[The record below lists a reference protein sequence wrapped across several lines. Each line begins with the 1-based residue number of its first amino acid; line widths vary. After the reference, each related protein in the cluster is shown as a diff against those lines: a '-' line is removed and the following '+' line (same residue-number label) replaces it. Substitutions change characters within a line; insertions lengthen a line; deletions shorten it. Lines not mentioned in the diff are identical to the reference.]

1 MFSTFM
7 GSMVRWLRCH
17 TCLAGWLVALS
28 LWWMCYITFLTTQ
41 LGPFYESDILNFLF
55 VGIPARAT
63 MFVSMG
69 GVLYACYGWC
79 KKFFVALYGVCIAFF
94 ALLTPYALVYKLPI
108 SVAVTSIKYTHWVE
122 AQGFMA
128 QLPLGCYVQAMLFC
142 CVAVYSCVLVVHHS
156 QQGGVSRHS
165 VVVGVVGLLLTL
177 FNPVRFYL
185 GGEFVGPEYIY
196 TVIASSHNPL
206 VRIPVK
212 VLEKLHEEASAQ
224 AVLAQRP
231 DWRIEH
237 VAPQCNDY
245 ILVIGESASAPFM
258 HAYGASYRNTPFL
271 DTIKGDFISHYYS
284 IANNTVQSLSLTL
297 CLSQDDRADYKNNII
312 TLARAAGF
320 TTYWLSNQGTDG
332 PKDSPIAML
341 GKMAHESKFLVAGDY
356 EHSHTTDAQL
366 LPVLKSFLAKKP
378 RRGEK
383 GRLFVLHLIGSHP
396 PASRHLMAPLHFT
409 AESQD
414 MAAYVQTIEQTDAL
428 LASVYELCMAQK
440 RSFSIVYFSDHGQD
454 IGHDLKMRHGSSAT
468 SYHVPFVQIDGNARH
483 HTMHNMATTGA
494 HFLVGFAHW
503 LGIEEAHLH
512 SAEHGFFV
520 PTTHSLDVLL
530 GDQHIPVAHLKR
542 R

>member
-237 VAPQCNDY
+237 TWAIAP
-245 ILVIGESASAPFM
+245 
-258 HAYGASYRNTPFL
+258 
-271 DTIKGDFISHYYS
+271 
-284 IANNTVQSLSLTL
+284 ANQARHR
-297 CLSQDDRADYKNNII
+297 SQR
-312 TLARAAGF
+312 
-320 TTYWLSNQGTDG
+320 
-332 PKDSPIAML
+332 
-341 GKMAHESKFLVAGDY
+341 VAGRQVQYHRNQPLHHHRRLLQCKPRVD
-356 EHSHTTDAQL
+356 ERLSRSFARRQPTPSCHTGRHGRTGRERARITRQRGQACRHTQARC
-366 LPVLKSFLAKKP
+366 PVL
-378 RRGEK
+378 RRAT
-383 GRLFVLHLIGSHP
+383 HCTSCP
-396 PASRHLMAPLHFT
+396 SSPSRQP
-409 AESQD
+409 Q
-414 MAAYVQTIEQTDAL
+414 
-428 LASVYELCMAQK
+428 
-440 RSFSIVYFSDHGQD
+440 
-454 IGHDLKMRHGSSAT
+454 
-468 SYHVPFVQIDGNARH
+468 P
-483 HTMHNMATTGA
+483 
-494 HFLVGFAHW
+494 
-503 LGIEEAHLH
+503 
-512 SAEHGFFV
+512 
-520 PTTHSLDVLL
+520 
-530 GDQHIPVAHLKR
+530 
-542 R
+542 